1 LNQPTKIGK
10 YEIVSVLGRGG
21 MGVVYKARDPQLD
34 RLVAIKM
41 ILGVDPSL
49 LKRFEVEARS
59 TASLQHPNIVTI
71 YDFGDQDG
79 SPYLVMEYLEGTSL
93 ESVISSGQALS
104 LTSKLS
110 ICVDICGGLQYAHER
125 GIIHRDVKPANVML
139 LSDGSVK
146 IVDFG
151 IARIGDTGISRTEVI
166 GSLHYM
172 SPEQF
177 QSQPLDSR
185 TDIFSTGVV
194 LYRLLTGALPF
205 QAPAEAAVIY
215 QIIHEAPPPVSACA
229 EGCPQELDSIVSKA
243 LAKNRDDR
251 YLSSRDL
258 AFDLLVVRDHQKH
271 QEVGEWLQRAETAL
285 QRTEWTKAEECLRQ
299 LLKIEKNHTQ
309 AHQML
314 GEVQERARQQR
325 RAEQVRLLRIQA
337 DEALLDRR
345 YDEAVRILDQAIGLD
360 SSNKDLSNF
369 RESIQEAK
377 SRAARLRVALR
388 RAEGA
393 HQSGDLDEAKRAVSE
408 ALELDPQET
417 SAKALQLVIFKQAEE
432 RERQEKLRK
441 LLDQANHRLASREMT
456 QVFEILKSAEGL
468 DPGSLELQS
477 LLKRAQS
484 VQEEETRKAGL
495 GRLARQIEE
504 ALIREDYASASSQ
517 AEEGLRKYP
526 REEGLLKLKTIADT
540 ERKRLEEKAYVRSQF
555 TAANALL
562 DSGKTFEALSILD
575 RALQRVPGETQMES
589 LRSIIRERL
598 TQEESEDHLRRS
610 LDQARKAV
618 AVGDFDEAVRTLVSA
633 KQEFPDSHDVDE
645 LLHKAETFRVR
656 ERSVQQILV
665 SAQKLL
671 EDKEPQS
678 AVQLLEEA
686 LQQQSDGRVVGLLAD
701 ARRHLDQFQRGLEST
716 INEGERILHQHGA
729 AEAAAFL
736 QAQPHQ
742 YADTPRFQGL
752 VDRVHKRGTAE
763 VLDQQLA
770 KEPRPEAQVRLAEAA
785 LRKSPGNEEIERTL
799 ASVRERKS
807 RISSVVERA
816 RELEASLR
824 YEEAAE
830 ELAYLRKLYSEYP
843 RLEAEILRLT
853 KLDEQKKLLLNRPSN
868 SAPQDPAP
876 AILLDQQDASATNI
890 VGSVG
895 LPREALDPVPLR
907 DASTVHANGGL
918 ASGAIAGRE
927 REVVGREDG
936 SSRKILFLLL
946 GAAVVAVV
954 LVGAAFLHFRH
965 PATGTVSDPSLGAS
979 DKVVPGSNPKSTVA
993 PNPDGATEVSAN
1005 HNPAGDAVLAAQREK
1020 MPANAPQ
1027 KVAGSEEVKPQPP
1040 NTSHVP
1046 PAPARS
1052 VPSSNPAGGSSV
1064 GAAATGN
1071 KNGSKDN
1078 SATPATS
1085 TIASNQPPA
1094 DLPVQP
1100 HSEGTASPS
1109 GRPPEP
1115 SIPTPQPVVPTIS
1128 DPSPE
1133 SLAVH
1138 GALRSY
1144 EDAYASMDTSELQ
1157 KIWPSLSKDQIK
1169 KLKEGF
1175 RGAQAVKVTLQDCG
1189 APTLSEATA
1198 QVQCSQSMVYTRD
1211 GKRQPPLT
1219 KSVAILLKKAV
1230 NGSWLVDKVQYN

>member
-1 LNQPTKIGK
+1 
-10 YEIVSVLGRGG
+10 

-93 ESVISSGQALS
+93 ESVISSGQPLS

-229 EGCPQELDSIVSKA
+229 EGCPQELDLIVSKA

-258 AFDLLVVRDHQKH
+258 AFDLLVVRDQQKH

-299 LLKIEKNHTQ
+299 LLKIEKNHTH

-345 YDEAVRILDQAIGLD
+345 YDEALRILDQAIGLD
-360 SSNKDLSNF
+360 SNNKELSNF
-369 RESIQEAK
+369 RESIQESK

-432 RERQEKLRK
+432 RDRQQELRK
-441 LLDQANHRLASREMT
+441 LLDQANHRLANREMT

-484 VQEEETRKAGL
+484 VQEEEIRKAGL
-495 GRLARQIEE
+495 ARLVRQIEE

-517 AEEGLRKYP
+517 AEEGLQKYP
-526 REEGLLKLKTIADT
+526 RQEGLLKLKTIADT

-555 TAANALL
+555 TAANTLL

-575 RALQRVPGETQMES
+575 RALQRVPGESQLES
-589 LRSIIRERL
+589 LRSIIKERL

-610 LDQARKAV
+610 LDQARQAV
-618 AVGDFDEAVRTLVSA
+618 AAGDFDEAVRTLERA

-645 LLHKAETFRVR
+645 LLHKAETFRVH
-656 ERSVQQILV
+656 ERSVQHTLA

-686 LQQQSDGRVVGLLAD
+686 LQEQSDGRIAGLLAD
-701 ARRHLDQFQRGLEST
+701 ARRQLDQFQRGLEST
-716 INEGERILHQHGA
+716 ISEGERILHQHGA
-729 AEAAAFL
+729 AEAASFL

-742 YADTPRFQGL
+742 YSVTPRFQGL
-752 VDRVHKRGTAE
+752 VDRVHKRGAAE
-763 VLDQQLA
+763 ALDQQLA
-770 KEPRPEAQVRLAEAA
+770 REPRPEAQVRFAEAA
-785 LRKSPGNEEIERTL
+785 LRKSPGNEEIEKTL
-799 ASVRERKS
+799 ASARERKT

-853 KLDEQKKLLLNRPSN
+853 KLDEQRKLLLNRPSN
-868 SAPQDPAP
+868 FAPENPPQ
-876 AILLDQQDASATNI
+876 AILLDQSDASATNI

-895 LPREALDPVPLR
+895 LAREAFDPVPLR
-907 DASTVHANGGL
+907 DVSTVHATGGV

-927 REVVGREDG
+927 REVVGQSVG
-936 SSRKILFLLL
+936 PSPRKIPFLLL

-954 LVGAAFLHFRH
+954 IVGAAFLHFRH
-965 PATGTVSDPSLGAS
+965 PAIGTVSNPSRGAS
-979 DKVVPGSNPKSTVA
+979 DKSVPGSNPKPIVA
-993 PNPDGATEVSAN
+993 PKPDVATEGSSKP
-1005 HNPAGDAVLAAQREK
+1005 HPAGDAVMAAEREK
-1020 MPANAPQ
+1020 LPSNAAP
-1027 KVAGSEEVKPQPP
+1027 KASGSEKVKPQPLD
-1040 NTSHVP
+1040 TSHVP
-1046 PAPARS
+1046 PAPA
-1052 VPSSNPAGGSSV
+1052 AAGSSSSANAEKAST
-1064 GAAATGN
+1064 GSPTATAD
-1071 KNGSKDN
+1071 KSASKD
-1078 SATPATS
+1078 SSGMQATS
-1085 TIASNQPPA
+1085 TIATNQPPA
-1094 DLPVQP
+1094 GLPPQP
-1100 HSEGTASPS
+1100 HTDGGASS
-1109 GRPPEP
+1109 SVRPPEP
-1115 SIPTPQPVVPTIS
+1115 VVPTPQPVAPSIS

-1133 SLAVH
+1133 STAVRN
-1138 GALRSY
+1138 ALRSY
-1144 EDAYASMDTSELQ
+1144 EDAYASMDVGELQ
-1157 KIWPSLSKDQIK
+1157 KIWPSLSKDQLK

-1211 GKRQPPLT
+1211 GKRQSPLT
-1219 KSVAILLKKAV
+1219 KSVAILLRKAA
-1230 NGSWLVDKVQYN
+1230 NGNWLVDKVQ